1 MTLCPLACWL
11 SQLCLFPTDHSD
23 YFIGNQ
29 KNVKY
34 LSKVCLFFQL
44 IHRWAAGEYY
54 PYTPCSELAMAHI
67 CLALNSQSI
76 MLSHNTN
83 FKITAKIDKTNG
95 GLSRTNSVHCRLLMY
110 HPMICVW
117 SNNAA
122 LWLCSESN
130 CCIPTWL
137 YIKFCNQQFK
147 SLSSIEL
154 SMYQLI
160 CLWPYLKNNI
170 LDSVS

>member
-34 LSKVCLFFQL
+34 LSKICLFFQL

-110 HPMICVW
+110 HPISVYDQTMQPCGYAVRAI
-117 SNNAA
+117 AA
-122 LWLCSESN
+122 SLHD
-130 CCIPTWL
+130 
-137 YIKFCNQQFK
+137 YI
-147 SLSSIEL
+147 LSSATSNLNHCHQL
-154 SMYQLI
+154 S
-160 CLWPYLKNNI
+160 
-170 LDSVS
+170 